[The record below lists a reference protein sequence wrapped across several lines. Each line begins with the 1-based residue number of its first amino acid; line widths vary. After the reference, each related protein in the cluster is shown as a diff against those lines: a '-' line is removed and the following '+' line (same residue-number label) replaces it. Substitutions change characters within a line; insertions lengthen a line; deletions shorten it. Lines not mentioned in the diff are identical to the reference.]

1 MNGMDHER
9 ARKLL
14 AAAAVEG
21 ITSSER
27 RWLDAHMAACDECS
41 NEAAALTDAIQAL
54 CSVPVVATP
63 EIVRRTRLAV
73 RIRSQELQ
81 AARAQSTP
89 LWMAIAV
96 SMVLMIVTTPFV
108 WQAFHWLGLWIQ
120 VPNEVWQIGFLM
132 WWFLPATILAAAAAL
147 RHGNSEASN
156 WLTENWGQR

>member
-21 ITSSER
+21 IASSER
-27 RWLDAHMAACDECS
+27 RRLDAHLAACSECS
-41 NEAAALTDAIQAL
+41 NEATALTDAVRAL
-54 CSVPVVATP
+54 RAVPVVATP
-63 EIVRRTRLAV
+63 EIVLRTKLAV

-81 AARAQSTP
+81 TQRAQSTP
-89 LWMAIAV
+89 LWIAIAV
-96 SMVLMIVTTPFV
+96 STVVMVVTTPYV
-108 WQAFHWLGLWIQ
+108 WQAFRWLGLWIQ
-120 VPNEVWQIGFLM
+120 VPDEVWQIGFLM